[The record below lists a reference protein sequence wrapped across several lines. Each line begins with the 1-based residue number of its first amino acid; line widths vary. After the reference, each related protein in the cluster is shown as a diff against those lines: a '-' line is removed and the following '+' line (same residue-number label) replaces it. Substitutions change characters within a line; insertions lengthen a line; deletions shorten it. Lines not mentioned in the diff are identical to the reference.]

1 MVVVYRVLI
10 GLLVAL
16 CVIGCSDKQQND
28 VIVSAEKKAESNFV
42 ISVNGKCLTRAMIN
56 ERVGMMLALRKIG
69 TTISEKDE
77 KQLKKTLTATYPSVF
92 VDRILREAYARS
104 VGVQVSDAILESC
117 RTRAVRN
124 FRSLKVKDWA
134 GLLKKV
140 GNGARYFEELVEGE
154 ALNQAIAEHLEKLNP
169 LVLPNDYAEAEIQK
183 LKDYNARMDATNAVV
198 HARATNVWEQIKGGL
213 SFRLAAAKYSTLK
226 QERKDKGKWA
236 KLDWPQIEGDPEL
249 VAWARK
255 LKPGEFS
262 PPIEGDNGLMILM
275 VDAKDDKEC
284 ELSRI
289 YFSLPM
295 FATIPTP
302 EQVIEEAKKKHL
314 QKLLKETYKE
324 IRSTATIVKGNQKV
338 PTLKPKVDPRNF
350 KKLKTKGEK

>member
-1 MVVVYRVLI
+1 MVVVYRVIL
-10 GLLVAL
+10 GLLVAF
-16 CVIGCSDKQQND
+16 CMFGCSDRQKDAIPVATN
-28 VIVSAEKKAESNFV
+28 EKGGTNFV
-42 ISVNGKCLTRAMIN
+42 ISVNGKCLTRAMID
-56 ERVGMMLALRKIG
+56 ERVGMMLALRKMSS
-69 TTISEKDE
+69 TISENDRK
-77 KQLKKTLTATYPSVF
+77 KLKKSLTATYPSVF
-92 VDRILREAYARS
+92 VDHALREMYARS
-104 VGVQVSDAILESC
+104 VGIQVSDEILETC
-117 RTRAVRN
+117 RARAVRN
-124 FRSLKVKDWA
+124 FRSLKVKDWE

-140 GNGARYFEELVEGE
+140 GSGARYFEELVAGE
-154 ALNQAIAEHLEKLNP
+154 ALNQAIAEYLQKLHP
-169 LVLPNDYAEAEIQK
+169 LVLPDDYAETEIQK
-183 LKDYNARMDATNAVV
+183 LKDYNTRMDATNAVV

-249 VAWARK
+249 IAWARK
-255 LKPGEFS
+255 LNPGEFS

-275 VDAKDDKEC
+275 VDAKDEKEC

-289 YFSLPM
+289 YFSLPL

-302 EQVIEEAKKKHL
+302 EQVIEEAKRKHL

-324 IRSTATIVKGNQKV
+324 VRSTANIVKGNQKV
-338 PTLKPKVDPRNF
+338 PTQKPKVDPRKF